1 MQQFPSELPDI
12 YVDEFQA
19 NLSPYTVSMT
29 FSLSAAL
36 PGPGSVTPPSAPKLV
51 LRTSLQHA
59 KIMAM
64 ILRAQLKE
72 YERETGA
79 EITLPM
85 EVFRS
90 IGLSPEDW

>member
-1 MQQFPSELPDI
+1 MQPMPGELPDV

-36 PGPGSVTPPSAPKLV
+36 PGPGSVTPASPKMV
-51 LRTSLQHA
+51 VRTSLQHA

-64 ILRAQLKE
+64 ILRSQLKD

-85 EVFRS
+85 EVYRS
-90 IGLSPEDW
+90 IGIAPEDW